1 MPSQAM
7 QESIDVL
14 RDRQRAGAGQ
24 APPPLAE
31 WRAAFVP
38 GDRLHPLPGDVLVS
52 EVNAGGVPACWL
64 AAPGADS
71 GRVLLFLHGGGK
83 FLRSRVP

>member
-1 MPSQAM
+1 M

-14 RDRQRAGAGQ
+14 KGRQRAGAGQ
-24 APPPLAE
+24 APPPLAG

-52 EVNAGGVPACWL
+52 EVNAGGVPAHWRFR
-64 AAPGADS
+64 AA
-71 GRVLLFLHGGGK
+71 GGG
-83 FLRSRVP
+83 RGQCGGRRHSRDR